1 MLKDKGNKVVESK
14 NELVKVP
21 NIENDIKNIDM
32 ILNGLDEEM
41 YLSMKE

>member
-14 NELVKVP
+14 NELVKVT

-32 ILNGLDEEM
+32 RLNGLDEEM